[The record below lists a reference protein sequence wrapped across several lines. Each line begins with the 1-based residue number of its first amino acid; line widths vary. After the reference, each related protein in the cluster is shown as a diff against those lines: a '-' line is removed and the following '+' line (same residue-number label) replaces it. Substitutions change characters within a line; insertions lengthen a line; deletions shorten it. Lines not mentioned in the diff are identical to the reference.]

1 MIYDKNPLMGLSIC
15 SFFLLIQMELNIGSK
30 FGKSGVSGSI
40 NCVFIELGDANAAA
54 DLV

>member
-1 MIYDKNPLMGLSIC
+1 MIYDKNPSMGLSVC
-15 SFFLLIQMELNIGSK
+15 SFFLLLWMELNIGGK

-40 NCVFIELGDANAAA
+40 NCVFLELGDANAAA